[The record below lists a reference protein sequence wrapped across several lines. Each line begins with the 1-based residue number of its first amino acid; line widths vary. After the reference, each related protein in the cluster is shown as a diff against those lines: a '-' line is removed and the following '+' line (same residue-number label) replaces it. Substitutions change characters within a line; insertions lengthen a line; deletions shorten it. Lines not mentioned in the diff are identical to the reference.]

1 MTRRAAIAAPN
12 SSATQAG
19 VHALGSGGN
28 AIDAAIA
35 AMITAT
41 ATEPGIVSP
50 LGGCFI
56 NVWPMDGSP
65 VVVDGN
71 VEMPGRGAAPERFG
85 AGLIECVTTYGG
97 GLTTHAGPGSVA
109 IPGMFAGMGL
119 AHERFGAAPWSE
131 LLETAATI
139 VADGFQLSHTA
150 ASYFELVAHTIFA
163 WDQDTRRLYTDDG
176 RAWQPGH
183 LIRDD
188 NLVATLRQIGE
199 EGAGSVYTGDLAAR
213 IVADLSERG
222 GLITARDLAAYRP
235 AVRTPLRT
243 SLGGWDLA
251 CNPPPA
257 IGGPVLTAMLRL
269 IGDVTGP
276 VSPGHAARVMKDV
289 LDLRLHRVDIADD
302 LEAAGHELLQTI
314 ASMGAVGLPTSPDTA
329 HVSVVDSDGTAC
341 AITASAGY
349 GSGMYVAGTG
359 LLGNNALGEP
369 ELNRRGLHALA
380 PGTRMA
386 SNMSPTTARHPDGTV
401 LSVGT
406 PGADR
411 ITTALLQVLLHFCLH
426 GETLQYAVDA
436 PRLHVRHLDDGTVRI
451 DHEES
456 DTLRGA
462 LTDLRTAGSEAVVP
476 LHAHAPHAMYF
487 GGVGAALRTAD
498 GELTAVSDPRRD
510 AATVVG

>member
-12 SSATQAG
+12 SSAAQAG
-19 VHALGSGGN
+19 THALGDGGN
-28 AIDAAIA
+28 AVDAAIA

-56 NVWPMDGSP
+56 NIWPVDGDP
-65 VVVDGN
+65 VVIDGN
-71 VEMPGRGAAPERFG
+71 VEMPGRGAGVERFG
-85 AGLIECVTTYGG
+85 EGLIECVTAYGG
-97 GLTTHAGPGSVA
+97 GLTTYAGPGSVA
-109 IPGMFAGMGL
+109 TPGMFAGMGL

-131 LLETAATI
+131 LLEASASL

-163 WDQDTRRLYTDDG
+163 WDPTTRATYTDDG
-176 RAWQPGH
+176 TALPPGH
-183 LIRDD
+183 EIRDV

-199 EGAGSVYTGDLAAR
+199 EGAASLYTGDLAAR
-213 IVADLSERG
+213 LVADMADRG
-222 GLITARDLAAYRP
+222 GLLTARDLAEYRP

-243 SLGGWDLA
+243 ALRGWDLA
-251 CNPPPA
+251 VGPPPA

-269 IGDVTGP
+269 IGDVDGP
-276 VSPGHAARVMKDV
+276 IAPGHAAQVMKDV

-302 LEAAGHELLQTI
+302 LEAAGHELLETI
-314 ASMGAVGLPTSPDTA
+314 AAMGAVGLPTSPDTA
-329 HVSVVDSDGTAC
+329 HVSVVDSDGNAC

-349 GSGMYVAGTG
+349 GSGMYLGGTG
-359 LLGNNALGEP
+359 MLGNNALGEP
-369 ELNRRGLHALA
+369 ELNRRGLHALP

-386 SNMSPTTARHPDGTV
+386 SNMSPTTARHADGTV
-401 LSVGT
+401 LSIGT

-411 ITTALLQVLLHFCLH
+411 ITTALLQVLIHFCVH
-426 GETLQYAVDA
+426 QETLQYAVDA

-456 DTLRGA
+456 DVLRGA
-462 LTDLRTAGSEAVVP
+462 LHDLRTPQGAAVP
-476 LHAHAPHAMYF
+476 LHAHASHSMYF
-487 GGVGAALRTAD
+487 GGVGAALRDGA
-498 GELTAVSDPRRD
+498 GELTAAADPRRD